1 MKHLDKYI
9 LKHFIQNFVFGL
21 FCFILIFIL
30 VDLFENLDKF
40 IDRHLT
46 IFKVA
51 EYYLYFI
58 PDILKLITPIG
69 MLLASLFT
77 ISRFINFSELTAMR
91 SAGISIYRYLLPIMV
106 FGLIITSFSI
116 FFNGWVVPRTNRL
129 KYSFERTVLGKNIV
143 ANIIPNIYFQ
153 DKINRIIVI
162 GSFDKTAG
170 KCSNVSIQ
178 VFNKDSLTAL
188 QNRFDIRE
196 MDWDSTKKDWN
207 MISVYKRTFLPDNR
221 EIMEYLPQIYI
232 SNVDEIKKINV
243 DPELI
248 VKKDLKPEELPLNE
262 FREFI
267 DNLVAS
273 GQDASRE
280 KVDYYSIISFP
291 FASLVTILF
300 GVSVSTNQ
308 RKGGAALQFGISLL
322 VSFLYL
328 GFVKIS
334 QVFGYNGD
342 LNPIFT
348 AWLANI
354 VFLAISLFYFI
365 RKQSI

>member
-1 MKHLDKYI
+1 MC
-9 LKHFIQNFVFGL
+9 FV
-21 FCFILIFIL
+21 LIFIL
-30 VDLFENLDKF
+30 VDLFENLDRF
-40 IDRHLT
+40 IDRQLS
-46 IFKVA
+46 ILKIA
-51 EYYLYFI
+51 EFYLYFI

-77 ISRFINFSELTAMR
+77 ISRFINFSEFTAMR
-91 SAGISIYRYLLPIMV
+91 SAGISIYRYLMPIMT
-106 FGLIITSFSI
+106 FGIIVTLFAI
-116 FFNGWVVPRTNRL
+116 YFNGWIVPKTNRL
-129 KYSFERTVLGKNIV
+129 KFSFERTVLGRHPV
-143 ANIIPNIYFQ
+143 ANVIPNIYFQ

-162 GSFDKTAG
+162 GSFDKVAES
-170 KCSNVSIQ
+170 CSNISIQ
-178 VFNKDSLTAL
+178 IFNPDSLIDL
-188 QNRFDIRE
+188 QTRFDIKE
-196 MDWDSTKKDWN
+196 MDWDSTKHDWKMLN
-207 MISVYKRTFLPDNR
+207 VYKRSFLPNDKE
-221 EIMEYLPQIYI
+221 EIQFIPLVYI
-232 SNVDEIKKINV
+232 ANVEEIKKITV

-248 VKKDLKPEELPLNE
+248 LKKDLKPEELPLTE
-262 FREFI
+262 FKEFI

-300 GVSVSTNQ
+300 GVSVSTNR
-308 RKGGAALQFGISLL
+308 RKGGAALQFGISII

-354 VFLAISLFYFI
+354 VFFLISISYFF
-365 RKQSI
+365 RTQNN